1 MSDNKNKKK
10 VTTAKAVRRALM
22 ASAALTPVWMFAPQA
37 SAQSVPTVNAG
48 NDQSI
53 PDTDGVPGEDVTLQG
68 MASIGNSGGIGPLTL
83 VWTEAEGG
91 QPIATGATPTVRL
104 PSGVTH
110 LRLTATDI
118 GNSSS
123 ASDIVIISV
132 DVAGTV
138 VAAGTLESA
147 ARTTNEQNLGR
158 AMDSLCQKITMTSGE
173 GPALVLIGDQN
184 DLRDRCDL
192 LDTANP
198 TQQAEALAALGAQN
212 FNAIRTVAVE
222 FSQTQFQSV
231 MDRLQSL
238 RAGARGVSLAGLTI
252 NSGAQV
258 FDGEQVA
265 DSLNHAFGGGASA
278 DSGLLNERL
287 GFWLRGNVG
296 SGDKQVTDADA
307 GFDADQ
313 FGVTGGADLR
323 FGTNIVAGISVG
335 IGETDVGFGPGGG
348 FDSESV
354 AVSLYGSAYLGN
366 LYLDGVLNFIDA
378 DYDTERQISYVDA
391 GGPVNRTALGTTS
404 GDTTSG
410 GVGLG
415 YDFIF
420 GGFTLAPNAGYY
432 YVDSSLDAFR
442 ETGANGLDLEFGAQ
456 DFTSSTANVGLRMSY
471 AWKTSWAVI
480 VPHVRGTFV
489 REFEDEV
496 EVFNVRFANDPF
508 ASSADPTPPIAVES
522 DSVDTEYF
530 RLAAGLSLQ
539 MKHGF
544 SGYVDY
550 QRIEGFENVSFQDFT
565 AGLRVQISFR

>member
-1 MSDNKNKKK
+1 MSDKKNKK

-48 NDQSI
+48 PDRSI
-53 PDTDGVPGEDVTLQG
+53 RDSDGVPGEDVTLQG
-68 MASIGNSGGIGPLTL
+68 TAFPPSEGGPLTL
-83 VWTEAEGG
+83 VWTNG
-91 QPIATGATPTVRL
+91 QGQVIASGSTTPTVRL
-104 PSGVTH
+104 PSGANQLT
-110 LRLTATDI
+110 LTATDS

-123 ASDIVIISV
+123 ASDIVIITV
-132 DVAGTV
+132 DVAG
-138 VAAGTLESA
+138 APGILESA
-147 ARTTNEQNLGR
+147 ARTTNEQSMGR
-158 AMDSLCQKITMTSGE
+158 AMDDLCQRITMVVGE
-173 GPALVLIGDQN
+173 GPALQLTGDQD
-184 DLRDRCDL
+184 DLRTRCQAL
-192 LDTANP
+192 LGTQSS
-198 TQQAEALAALGAQN
+198 TQQAEALAALGGQN

-222 FSQTQFQSV
+222 FSQNQFQSV

-278 DSGLLNERL
+278 DSDLLNERL

-296 SGDKQVTDADA
+296 NGDKQATAADA

-323 FGTNIVAGISVG
+323 IGANIVTGISVG
-335 IGETDVGFGPGGG
+335 LGESDVGFGPGGG

-366 LYLDGVLNFIDA
+366 LYLDGVLNVIDS

-410 GVGLG
+410 GIGLG

-432 YVDSSLDAFR
+432 YVDASLDGFR

-456 DFTSSTANVGLRMSY
+456 DFTSSTANVGVRMSY

-480 VPHVRGTFV
+480 VPHVRGTYV
-489 REFEDEV
+489 REFEDDV

-508 ASSADPTPPIAVES
+508 ASSADPTPAIAVES
-522 DSVDTEYF
+522 DSVDTEYL

-539 MKHGF
+539 MKHGI
-544 SGYVDY
+544 SGYADY
-550 QRIEGFENVSFQDFT
+550 QRIEEFDHVSFQDFT
-565 AGLRVQISFR
+565 VGLRMQVSFR